1 MREECRVGR
10 AARASARRAA
20 GRAAPMAALQFSPPV
35 PRWAAFSAGRAGP
48 LARTSREIASR
59 SPQSGS
65 TVARHRR
72 ALSATH
78 SPSRASV
85 RIRIR
90 ASDTRKTRGE
100 NSELVVR
107 SWPSL
112 GRDRSQGNPVRGA
125 RSAMLPAL
133 ALLLLVLAPAG
144 PVAARRHA
152 PDLRE
157 DEPARRTTR
166 PAGECTQPGH
176 LIPTACGIEL

>member
-112 GRDRSQGNPVRGA
+112 GRDRSQGNPVRCAQCDAACAGAAAAAGA
-125 RSAMLPAL
+125 R
-133 ALLLLVLAPAG
+133 G
-144 PVAARRHA
+144 ARRRA
-152 PDLRE
+152 PPRAR
-157 DEPARRTTR
+157 PARGRAR
-166 PAGECTQPGH
+166 APHHQARR
-176 LIPTACGIEL
+176 